1 MSHHDEP
8 PPSYEDIV
16 TNDFPEDVVPENVLS
31 EPDND
36 DSSDSSSSTEV
47 PIVQSSYN
55 TRQFRKLS
63 IDEQIDRIQDMFCKV
78 CGIILM
84 FLASYGFTKEWV
96 NSQLQRQYR
105 ILIYSLTDFW
115 YVTFLCVTIIHMI
128 RIFWF

>member
-16 TNDFPEDVVPENVLS
+16 TNDFPEDVVP
-31 EPDND
+31 DNNE
-36 DSSDSSSSTEV
+36 SSDTSSSTEV

-105 ILIYSLTDFW
+105 KG
-115 YVTFLCVTIIHMI
+115 
-128 RIFWF
+128 